1 MTRNRQDG
9 LYLLLLGSVIFV
21 VAGSAMK
28 VMTNN
33 SAADFKG
40 VYNATQ
46 CLLEHRDPY
55 RVNINDD
62 SHQEFTEKNSPGF
75 NTPNRIVPLYNYLPS
90 SIVFFLPFAV
100 LPWEAAQVLWTIIL
114 AIFILMAGFLTW
126 EIGANFAPR
135 LSGGLIFILF
145 ANCAIVFQNGNPA
158 GIAVGACVIG
168 AWCIMTDRFVPLG
181 IVCFAMSLAIKP
193 HDSGLVWL
201 CFLLAGGTFR
211 RRSILV
217 LSAVILLCIPS
228 LFWIWHIAPHWIP
241 ELQSNLARLGGR
253 GNVNDPGPMGPFSL
267 SIQPIIDLQAA
278 VSFMRDDP
286 GVYNPISYAICGILL
301 LIWSLATL
309 RANSSRD
316 NLWFSLAIAAVMT
329 MLVTYHRPYDA
340 KLLLLAVPAFAIL
353 WSEGGITGWLA
364 LLTSTCGM
372 VFTSEIPLAVIGS
385 LAKKLPI
392 GGGGL
397 AEKLLTVVITRP
409 ASPALLVMA
418 VFYLWAY
425 EKRCSRPSSVDRNAP
440 HISVLEAHAE

>member
-1 MTRNRQDG
+1 M
-9 LYLLLLGSVIFV
+9 
-21 VAGSAMK
+21 
-28 VMTNN
+28 
-33 SAADFKG
+33 
-40 VYNATQ
+40 
-46 CLLEHRDPY
+46 
-55 RVNINDD
+55 NINDD

-168 AWCIMTDRFVPLG
+168 AWCIMTDRTL
-181 IVCFAMSLAIKP
+181 
-193 HDSGLVWL
+193 
-201 CFLLAGGTFR
+201 R